1 MLALEVV
8 FPLPADGGSGE
19 DGDHDEE
26 DEEGEGGREHGQA
39 EQVTIGQ
46 RTLFCGGVTVPF
58 AFVVVFE
65 VFQGDCEV
73 EKWAFL
79 GDLRFDL

>member
-46 RTLFCGGVTVPF
+46 RTLFCGGVPPPF
-58 AFVVVFE
+58 AFVVV
-65 VFQGDCEV
+65 
-73 EKWAFL
+73 
-79 GDLRFDL
+79 LRPFKAIAWLKSWLSSGI

>member
-1 MLALEVV
+1 MLSLEVV

-46 RTLFCGGVTVPF
+46 RTLFCGGVPVPF

-65 VFQGDCEV
+65 AFQGDCEV

-79 GDLRFDL
+79 RDLKVDL

>member
-19 DGDHDEE
+19 DGDHNEE
-26 DEEGEGGREHGQA
+26 DEKGEGGREQGQA
-39 EQVTIGQ
+39 EQVTIRQ
-46 RTLFCGGVTVPF
+46 RTLFCGGVPVPF

-65 VFQGDCEV
+65 VFQGDCKV
-73 EKWAFL
+73 EPWAFL
-79 GDLRFDL
+79 RDLKVDL

>member
-26 DEEGEGGREHGQA
+26 DEEGEGGREQGQA
-39 EQVTIGQ
+39 EQLTIGQ

-79 GDLRFDL
+79 GDLKVYL

>member
-26 DEEGEGGREHGQA
+26 DEEGEGGRQQGQA

-46 RTLFCGGVTVPF
+46 RTLFCGGVLVPF
-58 AFVVVFE
+58 AFVIVFE
-65 VFQGDCEV
+65 AFQGDCEV
-73 EKWAFL
+73 EKWSCL